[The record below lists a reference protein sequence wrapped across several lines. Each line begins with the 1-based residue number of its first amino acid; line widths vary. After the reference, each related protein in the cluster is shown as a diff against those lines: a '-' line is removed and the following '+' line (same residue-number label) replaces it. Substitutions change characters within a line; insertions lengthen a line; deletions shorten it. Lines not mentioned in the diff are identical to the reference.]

1 MFWKF
6 DDEEGQVVPRKE
18 ALPVKKN
25 PQNPDEEFPD
35 SDETGAE
42 DRFVKRIAAFKE
54 EEKPVYKHHVWW
66 LIHNCVAHPLIGVLP
81 CKKTFD
87 FHDWTSKK
95 INGQ

>member
-1 MFWKF
+1 MFWKY
-6 DDEEGQVVPRKE
+6 DEEKEEVVPRP
-18 ALPVKKN
+18 AVLPVKKEESN
-25 PQNPDEEFPD
+25 PEEEYPN
-35 SDETGAE
+35 SDETGAGE
-42 DRFVKRIAAFKE
+42 RFVKRIAVFKQ

-66 LIHNCVAHPLIGVLP
+66 LIHNCVAHPLIGIVP